1 MKRSFKPGI
10 VISLIVMIFAVFFA
24 ASCSDGGNNGGGNQ
38 SGGKSVPL
46 TADMISLN
54 YNPDFTVYTGIPIV
68 FDEYMYSISVNG
80 TAANIRDFSF
90 VYRDNVNAGTATV
103 TVTSIS
109 SNIVHGSA
117 DIHFTILPG
126 AKEVYSAEDAV
137 KTLSDPNYDS
147 VTLFS
152 ELKVGAGETFSVPE
166 NKTLTVNLNIENY
179 GVIDVQGD
187 LNVYRNVKMYNY
199 GTVNVKGGSLAL
211 GSNAEL
217 YNASDSAFNGKIVNN
232 GTVYCNGEAFQG
244 IEGNGSVVV
253 RKPLAEAP
261 ITIENAKVRYIK
273 GGTDFLPGKINVTRK
288 NGIVASASAFSPKY
302 YDNDYIGIAAVE
314 LTAPIDDADYF
325 GEATVNYEIIP
336 AAVTVDSETELY
348 AAFSDPEIDYV
359 VFNNSLGRIDTPFTV
374 PEGYTLDMGSA
385 AWVTLWADTL
395 TVKGTLLA
403 ANVNV
408 GSFGVT
414 SSGSVEIAHDLDI
427 SGELSLD
434 GDLLYNGTDSDYAVL
449 NSAPAGNGVFVNKGI
464 LYYQSESVFD
474 TSLIDNSLGKIYSY
488 RALDGLSNVVV
499 KYEISD
505 PEIMWSSFQTTQYNA
520 SEQYPALRYR
530 EDLGRLYSSQYR
542 VSYYREGVK
551 TEDLI
556 SAGKIT
562 MRIEIKLQT
571 ENAFRGSADF
581 EYEILRSEK
590 GVSDASTLESAAKD
604 SNYFRVYLTK
614 NIDSLYSL
622 EIAEGVEFDL
632 NGYNLSVTKLI
643 NRGTTVIPFAETAEG
658 YEPLNSDCAL
668 RFDIIENY
676 GEIVNGSFMAM
687 MPYRSDR
694 GYVAADSAIFT
705 NNGVLAVDFAI
716 LNEFAAVS
724 GTGEII
730 ARKYAS
736 DLSFELNETV
746 FVYNTAPHTPGY
758 TVTYIS
764 SGDPVSDIV
773 LTEKYSGN
781 VAAGQA
787 KLELYTENQ
796 TYFSAYYIPYSGR
809 ISLPFTVLRGE
820 TVAGDAD
827 SLIAAA
833 NDPSWEKI
841 TLTDD
846 ILIGSTTFA
855 LQENVVLDCGAH
867 LLSVDNTVSI
877 SVPGTSAILSEVDS
891 LSDFETMK
899 YVATD
904 IKLLCDIGDNTLN
917 VNIDA
922 AFGYSVE
929 LNVDLNGY
937 ALNAA
942 LIIGANSVVNGNGVK
957 LRFFDSSAG
966 KTGSITGINGSTEA
980 SYAVTTN
987 NGKNNTYVDL
997 ELENITVYGLNLK
1010 SGDSSYKTVSVVA
1023 TDCEI
1028 IGKNDASFAV
1038 STASSNCFGLSA
1050 AFYSCDITGSS
1061 AVRLFFKEKSIYFA
1075 DCTVNAYGTYTK
1087 PYTSNSGKGYALA
1100 LNYRDGYTDH
1110 VFERTAFTSLN
1121 GYAVVQINDGFDAD
1135 SCKAY
1140 FNGCTLI
1147 GAAGVGNY
1155 YAADDG
1161 TLIFNP

>member
-1 MKRSFKPGI
+1 MKKSFKI
-10 VISLIVMIFAVFFA
+10 VILLSILMIVAFFV
-24 ASCSDGGNNGGGNQ
+24 ASCSSVDDKGGTL

-68 FDEYMYSISVNG
+68 FDEYMFTVNVNG
-80 TAANIRDFSF
+80 AAANIKDFSF
-90 VYRDNVNAGTATV
+90 SYRDNVNAGTATV

-109 SNIVHGSA
+109 SNMVHGSA

-126 AKEVYSAEDAV
+126 KKDVYSSADAV
-137 KTLSDPNYDS
+137 KTLADPNYDS

-152 ELKVGAGETFSVPE
+152 ELKVGAGETFSVPS
-166 NKTLTVNLNIENY
+166 NKTLSAFQTVENY
-179 GVIDVQGD
+179 GTIDIKGGFN
-187 LNVYRNVKMYNY
+187 LYRNVKMYNY
-199 GTVNVKGGSLAL
+199 GTVSVTGGSLAL
-211 GSNAEL
+211 DSNAGL
-217 YNASDSAFNGKIVNN
+217 FNASDSVFNGRIVNN
-232 GTVYCNGEAFQG
+232 GTVYCNGEAIQG
-244 IEGNGSVVV
+244 IEGGGLVVV
-253 RKPLAEAP
+253 RKPLDEAP
-261 ITIENAKVRYIK
+261 IMLENDKVRYIK
-273 GGTDFLPGKINVTRK
+273 GETNFLPGNINVTRK
-288 NGIVASASAFSPKY
+288 NGLVVSASAFSPKY
-302 YDNDYIGIAAVE
+302 YDNDYIGIASVE
-314 LTAPIDDADYF
+314 LTAPIDDADYY
-325 GEATVNYEIIP
+325 GIATVTYEIIP
-336 AAVTVDSETELY
+336 AAVTVGNETELK
-348 AAFSDPEIDYV
+348 AAFSDPEINYV
-359 VFNNSLGRIDTPFTV
+359 VFQNSLGKIDSTFTV

-385 AWVTLWADTL
+385 AWVTLRADTL
-395 TVKGTLLA
+395 TVEGTLIA

-408 GSFGVT
+408 RSLSVV

-434 GDLLYNGTDSDYAVL
+434 GDLTYNGTDSDYAVL

-464 LYYQSESVFD
+464 LYYQSESDFD
-474 TSLIDNSLGKIYSY
+474 SSLIDNSLGKVYSY
-488 RALDGLSNVVV
+488 RALDGINNVIV

-520 SEQYPALRYR
+520 SEQYPTLRYR
-530 EDLGRLYSSQYR
+530 EDLGSLYSSQYR
-542 VSYYREGVK
+542 VSYYRDGVK

-571 ENAFRGSADF
+571 ENAFRGSAEF

-622 EIAEGVEFDL
+622 EITEGVEFDL
-632 NGYNLSVTKLI
+632 NGYKLNVTKLI
-643 NRGTTVIPFAETAEG
+643 NRGTTVIPFAETADG
-658 YEPLNSDCAL
+658 HEPLNSDCAL

-687 MPYRSDR
+687 MPFGSDR
-694 GYVAADSAIFT
+694 GYVATESAIFT

-716 LNEFAAVS
+716 LDEFAAVS
-724 GTGEII
+724 GPGEII

-758 TVTYIS
+758 TVTDVS

-773 LTEKYSGN
+773 LTEKYSKN

-796 TYFSAYYIPYSGR
+796 TYFSAYYIPYSYR
-809 ISLPFTVLRGE
+809 ISLPFTVIRGE
-820 TVAGDAD
+820 TLAGDAD
-827 SLIAAA
+827 SLVSAAGDA
-833 NDPSWEKI
+833 NWERI
-841 TLTDD
+841 TLIGD
-846 ILIGSTTFA
+846 ISLGYTSVA
-855 LQENVVLDCGAH
+855 LQEKVVMDCGEY
-867 LLSVDNTVSI
+867 LLGVDNSVSI
-877 SVPGTSAILSEVDS
+877 SVPDTSAILSEVDS

-904 IKLLCDIGDNTLN
+904 IKLLCDIGDNTTN

-922 AFGYSVE
+922 AFGYSVD
-929 LNVDLNGY
+929 LKVDLNGY

-942 LIIGANSVVNGNGVK
+942 LIIGANSAVNGNGVK
-957 LRFFDSSAG
+957 LGFFDSSAG
-966 KTGSITGINGSTEA
+966 KTGSITGMDGSTDA
-980 SYAVTTN
+980 SYAVSTD
-987 NGKNNTYVDL
+987 NGKNNTYVEL

-1010 SGDSSYKTVSVVA
+1010 SGNSSYKTVSVVA

-1038 STASSNCFGLSA
+1038 STDSSNCFGLSA

-1061 AVRLFFKEKSIYFA
+1061 AVRLFSKEKSIYFA

-1121 GYAVVQINDGFDAD
+1121 GYAVVQTNDGFDAD

-1140 FNGCTLI
+1140 FYGCTLS
-1147 GAAGVGNY
+1147 GAAGVGGY

-1161 TLIFNP
+1161 TLIFEQ

>member
-1 MKRSFKPGI
+1 MKKSFKI
-10 VISLIVMIFAVFFA
+10 VILLSILMIVAFFV
-24 ASCSDGGNNGGGNQ
+24 ASCSSVDDKGGTL

-103 TVTSIS
+103 TVTAIS
-109 SNIVHGSA
+109 SDLVHGSA

-126 AKEVYSAEDAV
+126 KKDVYSSADAV
-137 KTLSDPNYDS
+137 KTLADPNYDS
-147 VTLFS
+147 VTLYS
-152 ELKVGAGETFSVPE
+152 ELRVEGGESFSVPE

-232 GTVYCNGEAFQG
+232 GTVYCNGEAFRG

-348 AAFSDPEIDYV
+348 AAFSDPDPEIDYV

-408 GSFGVT
+408 RSLSVV

-434 GDLLYNGTDSDYAVL
+434 GDLTYNGTDSDYAVL

-464 LYYQSESVFD
+464 LYYQSESYFD

-488 RALDGLSNVVV
+488 RALDGLSNVIV

-530 EDLGRLYSSQYR
+530 EDLGSLYSSQYR

-571 ENAFRGSADF
+571 ENAFRGSAEF

-622 EIAEGVEFDL
+622 EIVEGVEFDL

-694 GYVAADSAIFT
+694 GYVATESAIFT

-716 LNEFAAVS
+716 LDEFAAVS
-724 GTGEII
+724 GSGEII

-758 TVTYIS
+758 TVTDVS

-773 LTEKYSGN
+773 LTEKYSKN

-796 TYFSAYYIPYSGR
+796 TYFSAYYIPYSDR

-827 SLIAAA
+827 SLVSAAGDA
-833 NDPSWEKI
+833 NWERI
-841 TLTDD
+841 TLIGD
-846 ILIGSTTFA
+846 ISLGYTSVA
-855 LQENVVLDCGAH
+855 LQENVVLDCGEY
-867 LLSVDNTVSI
+867 LLGVDNSVSI
-877 SVPGTSAILSEVDS
+877 SVPDTSAILSEVDS

-904 IKLLCDIGDNTLN
+904 IKLLCDIGDNTTN

-922 AFGYSVE
+922 AFGYSVD
-929 LNVDLNGY
+929 LKVDLNGY

-942 LIIGANSVVNGNGVK
+942 LIIGANSAVNGNGVK

-966 KTGSITGINGSTEA
+966 KTGSITGMDGSTEA

-987 NGKNNTYVDL
+987 NGKNNTYVEL

-1010 SGDSSYKTVSVVA
+1010 SGNSSYKTVSVVA

-1061 AVRLFFKEKSIYFA
+1061 AVRLFSKEKSIYFA

-1121 GYAVVQINDGFDAD
+1121 GYAVVQTNDGFDAD

-1140 FNGCTLI
+1140 FYGCTLS
-1147 GAAGVGNY
+1147 GAAGAGNY
-1155 YAADDG
+1155 YAADEG
-1161 TLIFNP
+1161 TLIFEQ

>member
-1 MKRSFKPGI
+1 MKKSFKI
-10 VISLIVMIFAVFFA
+10 VILLSILMIVAFFV
-24 ASCSDGGNNGGGNQ
+24 ASCSSVDDKGGTL

-68 FDEYMYSISVNG
+68 FDEYMFTVNVNG
-80 TAANIRDFSF
+80 TAANIKDFSF
-90 VYRDNVNAGTATV
+90 SYRDNVNAGTATV
-103 TVTSIS
+103 TVTAIS
-109 SNIVHGSA
+109 SDLVHGSA
-117 DIHFTILPG
+117 EIHFTILPG
-126 AKEVYSAEDAV
+126 AKEVYSAKDAV

-152 ELKVGAGETFSVPE
+152 ELKVGAGETFSVPS
-166 NKTLTVNLNIENY
+166 NKTLSAFQTVENY
-179 GVIDVQGD
+179 GTIDIKGGFN
-187 LNVYRNVKMYNY
+187 LYRNVKMYNY
-199 GTVNVKGGSLAL
+199 GTVNVNGGSLAL

-232 GTVYCNGEAFQG
+232 GTVYCNGEAFRG

-434 GDLLYNGTDSDYAVL
+434 GDLTYNGTDSDYAVL

-464 LYYQSESVFD
+464 LYYQSESYFD

-530 EDLGRLYSSQYR
+530 EDLGSLYSSQYR
-542 VSYYREGVK
+542 VSYYRDGVK

-571 ENAFRGSADF
+571 ENAFRGSAEF

-694 GYVAADSAIFT
+694 GYVATESAIFT

-716 LNEFAAVS
+716 LDEFAAVS
-724 GTGEII
+724 GPGEII

-758 TVTYIS
+758 TVTDVS

-773 LTEKYSGN
+773 LTEKYSQN

-796 TYFSAYYIPYSGR
+796 TYFSAYYIPYSYR
-809 ISLPFTVLRGE
+809 ISLPFTVIRGE
-820 TVAGDAD
+820 TVAGDAE
-827 SLIAAA
+827 SLVSAAGDA
-833 NDPSWEKI
+833 NWERI
-841 TLTDD
+841 TLIGD
-846 ILIGSTTFA
+846 ISLGCTSVA
-855 LQENVVLDCGAH
+855 LQENVVLDCGEY
-867 LLSVDNTVSI
+867 LLGVDNSVSI
-877 SVPGTSAILSEVDS
+877 SVPDTSAILSEVDS

-904 IKLLCDIGDNTLN
+904 IKLLCDIGDNTT

-922 AFGYSVE
+922 AFGYSVD
-929 LNVDLNGY
+929 LKVDLNGC
-937 ALNAA
+937 AFNAA
-942 LIIGANSVVNGNGVK
+942 LIIGAKSAVNGNGVK

-966 KTGSITGINGSTEA
+966 KTGSITGINGSNEA

-987 NGKNNTYVDL
+987 NGKNNTYVEL

-1010 SGDSSYKTVSVVA
+1010 SGNSSYKTVSVVA

-1061 AVRLFFKEKSIYFA
+1061 AVRLFSKEKSIYFA

-1147 GAAGVGNY
+1147 GAAGAGNY
-1155 YAADDG
+1155 YAADEG

>member
-1 MKRSFKPGI
+1 MKKSFKI
-10 VISLIVMIFAVFFA
+10 VILLSILMIVAFFV
-24 ASCSDGGNNGGGNQ
+24 ASCSSVDDKGGTL

-103 TVTSIS
+103 TVTAIS
-109 SNIVHGSA
+109 SDLVHGSA
-117 DIHFTILPG
+117 EIHFTILPG

-137 KTLSDPNYDS
+137 KTLADPNYDS

-152 ELKVGAGETFSVPE
+152 ELKIGAGETFSVPS
-166 NKTLTVNLNIENY
+166 NKTLSAFQTVENY
-179 GVIDVQGD
+179 GTIDIKGGFN
-187 LNVYRNVKMYNY
+187 LYRNVKMYNY

-232 GTVYCNGEAFQG
+232 GTVYCNGEAFRG

-336 AAVTVDSETELY
+336 AAVTVDSETELC

-434 GDLLYNGTDSDYAVL
+434 GDLTYNGTDSDYAVL
-449 NSAPAGNGVFVNKGI
+449 NSAPSGNGVFVNKGI

-530 EDLGRLYSSQYR
+530 EDLGSLYSSQYR
-542 VSYYREGVK
+542 VSYYRDGVK

-571 ENAFRGSADF
+571 ENAFRGSAEF

-643 NRGTTVIPFAETAEG
+643 NRGTTVIPFSETAEG

-694 GYVAADSAIFT
+694 GYVATESAIFI

-716 LNEFAAVS
+716 LDEFAAVS
-724 GTGEII
+724 GPGEII

-758 TVTYIS
+758 TVTDVS
-764 SGDPVSDIV
+764 SGDPVYDIA
-773 LTEKYSGN
+773 LTEKYSKN

-796 TYFSAYYIPYSGR
+796 TYFSAYYIPYSYR

-827 SLIAAA
+827 SLVSAAGDA
-833 NDPSWEKI
+833 NWERI
-841 TLTDD
+841 TLIGD
-846 ILIGSTTFA
+846 ISLGYTSVA
-855 LQENVVLDCGAH
+855 LQENVVLDCGEY
-867 LLSVDNTVSI
+867 LLGVDNSVSI
-877 SVPGTSAILSEVDS
+877 SVPDTSAILSEVDS

-904 IKLLCDIGDNTLN
+904 IKLLCDIGDNTT

-922 AFGYSVE
+922 AFGYSVD
-929 LNVDLNGY
+929 LKVDLNGC
-937 ALNAA
+937 AFNAA
-942 LIIGANSVVNGNGVK
+942 LIIGAKSAVNGNGVK

-966 KTGSITGINGSTEA
+966 KTGSITGINGSNEA

-987 NGKNNTYVDL
+987 NGKNNTYVEL

-1010 SGDSSYKTVSVVA
+1010 SGNSSYKTVSVVA

-1061 AVRLFFKEKSIYFA
+1061 AVRLFSKEKSIYFA

-1121 GYAVVQINDGFDAD
+1121 GYAVVQTNDGFDAD

-1140 FNGCTLI
+1140 FNGCTLR
-1147 GAAGVGNY
+1147 GAAGAGNY

-1161 TLIFNP
+1161 TLIFKQ

>member
-1 MKRSFKPGI
+1 MKKSFKI
-10 VISLIVMIFAVFFA
+10 VILLSILMIVAFFV
-24 ASCSDGGNNGGGNQ
+24 ASCSSVDDKGGTL

-103 TVTSIS
+103 TVTAIS
-109 SNIVHGSA
+109 SDLVHGSA
-117 DIHFTILPG
+117 EIHFTILPG

-137 KTLSDPNYDS
+137 KTLSDPNYDT
-147 VTLFS
+147 VTLYS
-152 ELKVGAGETFSVPE
+152 ELRVGGGESFSVPE

-232 GTVYCNGEAFQG
+232 GTVYCNGEAIQG
-244 IEGNGSVVV
+244 IEGGGLVVV
-253 RKPLAEAP
+253 RKPLDEAP
-261 ITIENAKVRYIK
+261 IMLENDKVRYIK
-273 GGTDFLPGKINVTRK
+273 GETNFLPGNINVTRK
-288 NGIVASASAFSPKY
+288 NGLVVSASAFSPRY
-302 YDNDYIGIAAVE
+302 CDNDYIGIASVE
-314 LTAPIDDADYF
+314 LTAPINDADYY
-325 GEATVNYEIIP
+325 GIATVTYEIIP
-336 AAVTVDSETELY
+336 AAVTVGNETELN
-348 AAFSDPEIDYV
+348 AAFSDPEINYV
-359 VFNNSLGRIDTPFTV
+359 VFQNSLGKIDSPFTV

-385 AWVTLWADTL
+385 AWVTLRADTL

-505 PEIMWSSFQTTQYNA
+505 PEIMWSSFQITQYNA
-520 SEQYPALRYR
+520 SEQYPTLRYR
-530 EDLGRLYSSQYR
+530 EDLGSLYSSQYR

-562 MRIEIKLQT
+562 MRMEIKPYT

-590 GVSDASTLESAAKD
+590 GVSDASSLKNAAKD

-622 EIAEGVEFDL
+622 EVVEGVEFDL
-632 NGYNLSVTKLI
+632 NGYKLNVTKLI
-643 NRGTTVIPFAETAEG
+643 NRGTTVIPFSETADGHEL
-658 YEPLNSDCAL
+658 LNSDCAL

-694 GYVAADSAIFT
+694 GYVATESAIFT

-716 LNEFAAVS
+716 LDEFAAVS
-724 GTGEII
+724 GSGEII

-758 TVTYIS
+758 TVTDVS
-764 SGDPVSDIV
+764 SGDPVYDIV
-773 LTEKYSGN
+773 LTEKYSKN

-796 TYFSAYYIPYSGR
+796 TYFSAYYIPYSYR
-809 ISLPFTVLRGE
+809 ISLPFTVIRGE
-820 TVAGDAD
+820 TVAGDAE
-827 SLIAAA
+827 SLVSAAGDA
-833 NDPSWEKI
+833 NWERI
-841 TLTDD
+841 TLIGD
-846 ILIGSTTFA
+846 ISLGYTSVA
-855 LQENVVLDCGAH
+855 LQENVVLDCGEY
-867 LLSVDNTVSI
+867 LLGVDNSVSI
-877 SVPGTSAILSEVDS
+877 SVPDTSAILSEVDS

-904 IKLLCDIGDNTLN
+904 IKLLCDIGDNTTN

-922 AFGYSVE
+922 AFGYSVD
-929 LNVDLNGY
+929 LKVDLNGC
-937 ALNAA
+937 AFNAA
-942 LIIGANSVVNGNGVK
+942 LIIGANSAANGNGVK

-966 KTGSITGINGSTEA
+966 KTGSITGMDGSTGA
-980 SYAVTTN
+980 SYAVSTD
-987 NGKNNTYVDL
+987 NGKNNTYVEL

-1010 SGDSSYKTVSVVA
+1010 SGNSSYKTVSVVA

-1038 STASSNCFGLSA
+1038 STANSNCFGLSA

-1061 AVRLFFKEKSIYFA
+1061 AVRLFSKEKSIYFA
-1075 DCTVNAYGTYTK
+1075 DCTVNAYGTYIK
-1087 PYTSNSGKGYALA
+1087 PYTSNSGKGYALS
-1100 LNYRDGYTDH
+1100 LNYREGYTDH
-1110 VFERTAFTSLN
+1110 VFERTAFTSLY
-1121 GYAVVQINDGFDAD
+1121 GYAVVQTNDGFDAD

-1140 FNGCTLI
+1140 FNGCTLR

-1155 YAADDG
+1155 YAADEG
-1161 TLIFNP
+1161 TMIFNP

>member
-10 VISLIVMIFAVFFA
+10 VIFLIVMIFAVFFA

-38 SGGKSVPL
+38 SGGKSVAL
-46 TADMISLN
+46 TSDMISLN

-103 TVTSIS
+103 TVTAIS
-109 SNIVHGSA
+109 SDLVHGSA
-117 DIHFTILPG
+117 EIHFTILPG

-147 VTLFS
+147 VTLYS
-152 ELKVGAGETFSVPE
+152 ELRVGGGESFSVPE

-211 GSNAEL
+211 DSNAGL
-217 YNASDSAFNGKIVNN
+217 FNASDSVFNGRIVNN

-336 AAVTVDSETELY
+336 AAVTVDSETEVY

-385 AWVTLWADTL
+385 TWVTLWADAL
-395 TVKGTLLA
+395 TVEGTLLA

-408 GSFGVT
+408 RSLSVV

-434 GDLLYNGTDSDYAVL
+434 GDLTYNGTDSDYAVL
-449 NSAPAGNGVFVNKGI
+449 NSAPSGNGVFVNKGI

-520 SEQYPALRYR
+520 SEQYPMLRYR

-542 VSYYREGVK
+542 VSYYRDGVK

-562 MRIEIKLQT
+562 MRMEIKPYT
-571 ENAFRGSADF
+571 ENAFRGSAEF

-622 EIAEGVEFDL
+622 EVVEGVEFDL
-632 NGYNLSVTKLI
+632 NGYKLNVTKLI
-643 NRGTTVIPFAETAEG
+643 NRGTTIIPFSETADGHEL
-658 YEPLNSDCAL
+658 LNSDCAL
-668 RFDIIENY
+668 RFDKIENY

-687 MPYRSDR
+687 TPYRSDR
-694 GYVAADSAIFT
+694 GYVATESAIFT

-716 LNEFAAVS
+716 LDEFAAVS
-724 GTGEII
+724 GPGEII

-746 FVYNTAPHTPGY
+746 FVYDTAPHTPGY
-758 TVTYIS
+758 TVTDVS

-796 TYFSAYYIPYSGR
+796 TYFSAYYIPYSDR

-833 NDPSWEKI
+833 NDPNWEKI
-841 TLTDD
+841 ILNGD
-846 ILIGSTTFA
+846 ISLGATTFA
-855 LQENVVLDCGAH
+855 LQENVVLDCGTH
-867 LLSVDNTVSI
+867 LLGVDNSVSI
-877 SVPGTSAILSEVDS
+877 SVPDTSAILSEVDS

-904 IKLLCDIGDNTLN
+904 IKLLCDIGDNTTN

-922 AFGYSVE
+922 AFGYSVD
-929 LNVDLNGY
+929 LKVDLNGC

-966 KTGSITGINGSTEA
+966 KTGSITGIDGATEA
-980 SYAVTTN
+980 SYAVSTD

-997 ELENITVYGLNLK
+997 EFENITVYGLNLK

-1023 TDCEI
+1023 TDCDI
-1028 IGKNDASFAV
+1028 IGKNDASYAIN
-1038 STASSNCFGLSA
+1038 TASSDCFGLSA
-1050 AFYSCDITGSS
+1050 AFYSCEITGSS
-1061 AVRLFFKEKSIYFA
+1061 AVRLYSKEKKIYFA
-1075 DCTVNAYGTYTK
+1075 DCTVNAYGTYIK
-1087 PYTSNSGKGYALA
+1087 PYTSNSGKGYALS
-1100 LNYRDGYTDH
+1100 LNYGEGYTDH
-1110 VFERTAFTSLN
+1110 VFERTAFTSLY
-1121 GYAVVQINDGFDAD
+1121 GYAVVQTNDGSDAN

-1140 FNGCTLI
+1140 FNGCTLN
-1147 GAAGVGNY
+1147 GAAGAGNY

>member
-1 MKRSFKPGI
+1 MKKSFKI
-10 VISLIVMIFAVFFA
+10 VILLSILMIVAFFV
-24 ASCSDGGNNGGGNQ
+24 ASCSSVDDKGGTL

-103 TVTSIS
+103 TVTAIS
-109 SNIVHGSA
+109 SDLVHGSA
-117 DIHFTILPG
+117 EIHFTILPG

-147 VTLFS
+147 VTLYS
-152 ELKVGAGETFSVPE
+152 ELRVEGGESFSVPE

-232 GTVYCNGEAFQG
+232 GTVYCNGEAIQG
-244 IEGNGSVVV
+244 IEGGGLVVV
-253 RKPLAEAP
+253 RKPLDEAP
-261 ITIENAKVRYIK
+261 IMLENDKVRYIK
-273 GGTDFLPGKINVTRK
+273 GETNFLPGNINVTRK
-288 NGIVASASAFSPKY
+288 NGLVVSASAFSPRY
-302 YDNDYIGIAAVE
+302 CDNDYIGIASVE

-348 AAFSDPEIDYV
+348 AAFSDPEINYV
-359 VFNNSLGRIDTPFTV
+359 VFQNSLGKIDSPFTV

-385 AWVTLWADTL
+385 AWVTLRADTL
-395 TVKGTLLA
+395 TVEGTLIA

-408 GSFGVT
+408 RSLSVV

-434 GDLLYNGTDSDYAVL
+434 GDLTYNGTDSDYAVL
-449 NSAPAGNGVFVNKGI
+449 NSAPSGNGVFVNKGI
-464 LYYQSESVFD
+464 LYYQSESDFD
-474 TSLIDNSLGKIYSY
+474 SSLIDNSLGKIYSY

-520 SEQYPALRYR
+520 SEQYPTLRYR
-530 EDLGRLYSSQYR
+530 EDLCSLYSSQYR
-542 VSYYREGVK
+542 VSYYRDGVK

-562 MRIEIKLQT
+562 VRIEIKPYT

-590 GVSDASTLESAAKD
+590 GVSDASSLESAAKD

-622 EIAEGVEFDL
+622 EVVEGVEFDL
-632 NGYNLSVTKLI
+632 NGYKLNVTKLI
-643 NRGTTVIPFAETAEG
+643 NRGTTIIPFSETADGHEL
-658 YEPLNSDCAL
+658 LNSDCAL
-668 RFDIIENY
+668 RFDKIENY

-694 GYVAADSAIFT
+694 GYVATESAIFT

-724 GTGEII
+724 GPGEII

-758 TVTYIS
+758 TVTDVS

-773 LTEKYSGN
+773 LTEKYSKN

-796 TYFSAYYIPYSGR
+796 TYFSAYYIPYSDR

-827 SLIAAA
+827 SLISAAGDA
-833 NDPSWEKI
+833 NWERI
-841 TLTDD
+841 TLIGD
-846 ILIGSTTFA
+846 ISLGYTSVA
-855 LQENVVLDCGAH
+855 LQENVVLDCGAY
-867 LLSVDNTVSI
+867 LLSVDDSVSI
-877 SVPGTSAILSEVDS
+877 AVPDTSAILSEIDA

-904 IKLLCDIGDNTLN
+904 IKLLCDIGNNTLN

-922 AFGYSVE
+922 AFGYSVD
-929 LNVDLNGY
+929 LKVDLNGY
-937 ALNAA
+937 AFNAA
-942 LIIGANSVVNGNGVK
+942 LIIGSNSVVNGNGVK
-957 LRFFDSSAG
+957 LRFFDSSIG

-980 SYAVTTN
+980 SYAVSTD
-987 NGKNNTYVDL
+987 NGKNNTYVEL

-1010 SGDSSYKTVSVVA
+1010 SGNSSYKTVSVVA

-1061 AVRLFFKEKSIYFA
+1061 AVRLFSKEKSIYFA
-1075 DCTVNAYGTYTK
+1075 DCTVNAYGTYIK
-1087 PYTSNSGKGYALA
+1087 PYTSNSGKGYALS

-1140 FNGCTLI
+1140 FNGCTLS

>member
-1 MKRSFKPGI
+1 MKKSFKI
-10 VISLIVMIFAVFFA
+10 VILLSILMIVAFFV
-24 ASCSDGGNNGGGNQ
+24 ASCSSVDDKGGTL

-103 TVTSIS
+103 TVTAIS
-109 SNIVHGSA
+109 SDLVHGSA
-117 DIHFTILPG
+117 EIHFTILPG

-147 VTLFS
+147 VTLYS
-152 ELKVGAGETFSVPE
+152 ELRVGGGESFSVPE

-232 GTVYCNGEAFQG
+232 GTVYCNGEAIQG
-244 IEGNGSVVV
+244 IEGGGLVVV
-253 RKPLAEAP
+253 RKPLDEAP
-261 ITIENAKVRYIK
+261 VMLENDKVRYIK
-273 GGTDFLPGKINVTRK
+273 GETNFLPGNINVTRK
-288 NGIVASASAFSPKY
+288 NGLVVSASAFSPRY
-302 YDNDYIGIAAVE
+302 CDNDYIGIASVE
-314 LTAPIDDADYF
+314 LTAPINDADYY
-325 GEATVNYEIIP
+325 GIATVTYEIIP
-336 AAVTVDSETELY
+336 AAVTVGNETELK
-348 AAFSDPEIDYV
+348 AAFSDPEINYV
-359 VFNNSLGRIDTPFTV
+359 VFQNSLGKIDSTFTV

-385 AWVTLWADTL
+385 AWVTLRADTL
-395 TVKGTLLA
+395 TVEGTLIA

-408 GSFGVT
+408 RSLSVV

-449 NSAPAGNGVFVNKGI
+449 NSAPSGNGVFVNKGI
-464 LYYQSESVFD
+464 LYYQSESDFD
-474 TSLIDNSLGKIYSY
+474 SSLIDNSLGKIYSY

-505 PEIMWSSFQTTQYNA
+505 PEIMCSSFQTTQYNA
-520 SEQYPALRYR
+520 SEQYPTLRYR
-530 EDLGRLYSSQYR
+530 EDLGSLYSSQYR
-542 VSYYREGVK
+542 VSYYRDGVK

-562 MRIEIKLQT
+562 MRMEIKPYT
-571 ENAFRGSADF
+571 ENAFRGSAEF

-614 NIDSLYSL
+614 NIDSLYLL
-622 EIAEGVEFDL
+622 EVVEGVEFDL
-632 NGYNLSVTKLI
+632 NGYKLNVTKLI
-643 NRGTTVIPFAETAEG
+643 NRGTTIIPFSETADG
-658 YEPLNSDCAL
+658 HEPLNSDCAL
-668 RFDIIENY
+668 RFDKIENY

-694 GYVAADSAIFT
+694 GYVATESAIFT

-716 LNEFAAVS
+716 LNEFVAVS
-724 GTGEII
+724 GPGEII

-746 FVYNTAPHTPGY
+746 FVYDTAPHTPGY
-758 TVTYIS
+758 TVTDVS
-764 SGDPVSDIV
+764 SEDPVYDIV

-796 TYFSAYYIPYSGR
+796 TYFSAYYIPYSYR

-833 NDPSWEKI
+833 NDPNWEKI
-841 TLTDD
+841 ILNGD
-846 ILIGSTTFA
+846 ISLGATTFA
-855 LQENVVLDCGAH
+855 LQENVVLDCGTH
-867 LLSVDNTVSI
+867 LLSVDNSVSI
-877 SVPGTSAILSEVDS
+877 SVPDTSAILSEVDS

-904 IKLLCDIGDNTLN
+904 IKLLCDIGDNTTN

-922 AFGYSVE
+922 AFGYSVD
-929 LNVDLNGY
+929 LKVDLNGC

-942 LIIGANSVVNGNGVK
+942 LIIGSNSVVNGNGVK
-957 LRFFDSSAG
+957 LRFFDSSIG

-987 NGKNNTYVDL
+987 NGKNNTYVEL

-1023 TDCEI
+1023 ADCEI

-1061 AVRLFFKEKSIYFA
+1061 AVRLFSKEKSIYFA

-1087 PYTSNSGKGYALA
+1087 PYTSNSGKGYALS
-1100 LNYRDGYTDH
+1100 LNYREGYTDH

-1121 GYAVVQINDGFDAD
+1121 GYAVVQTNDGFDAD

-1140 FNGCTLI
+1140 FNGCTLN

-1155 YAADDG
+1155 YAADEG
-1161 TLIFNP
+1161 TMIFNP

>member
-1 MKRSFKPGI
+1 MKKSFKI
-10 VISLIVMIFAVFFA
+10 VILLSILMIVAFFV
-24 ASCSDGGNNGGGNQ
+24 ASCSSVDDKGGTL

-103 TVTSIS
+103 TVTAIS
-109 SNIVHGSA
+109 SDLVHGSA
-117 DIHFTILPG
+117 EIHFTILPG

-137 KTLSDPNYDS
+137 KTLSDPNYDT
-147 VTLFS
+147 VTLYS
-152 ELKVGAGETFSVPE
+152 ELRVGGGESFSVPE

-232 GTVYCNGEAFQG
+232 GTVYCNGEAIQG
-244 IEGNGSVVV
+244 IEGGGLVVV
-253 RKPLAEAP
+253 RKPLDEAP
-261 ITIENAKVRYIK
+261 IMLENDKVRYIK
-273 GGTDFLPGKINVTRK
+273 GETNFLPGNINVTRK
-288 NGIVASASAFSPKY
+288 NGLVVSASAFSPRY
-302 YDNDYIGIAAVE
+302 CDNDYIGIASVE
-314 LTAPIDDADYF
+314 LTAPINDADYY
-325 GEATVNYEIIP
+325 GIATVTYEIIP
-336 AAVTVDSETELY
+336 AAVTVGNETELN
-348 AAFSDPEIDYV
+348 AAFSDPEINYV
-359 VFNNSLGRIDTPFTV
+359 VFQNSLGKIDSPFTV

-385 AWVTLWADTL
+385 AWVTLRADTL
-395 TVKGTLLA
+395 TVEGTLIA

-408 GSFGVT
+408 RSLSVV

-434 GDLLYNGTDSDYAVL
+434 GDLTYNGTDSDYAVL
-449 NSAPAGNGVFVNKGI
+449 NSAPSGNGVFVNKGI
-464 LYYQSESVFD
+464 LYYQSESDFD
-474 TSLIDNSLGKIYSY
+474 SSLIDNSLGKIYSY

-520 SEQYPALRYR
+520 SEQYPTLRYR
-530 EDLGRLYSSQYR
+530 EDLGSLYSSQYR
-542 VSYYREGVK
+542 VSYYRDGVK

-562 MRIEIKLQT
+562 MRMEIKPYT
-571 ENAFRGSADF
+571 ENAFRGSAEF

-622 EIAEGVEFDL
+622 EVVEGVEFDL
-632 NGYNLSVTKLI
+632 NGYKLNVTKLI
-643 NRGTTVIPFAETAEG
+643 NRGTTIIPFSETADGHEL
-658 YEPLNSDCAL
+658 LNANCAL

-724 GTGEII
+724 GSGEII

-746 FVYNTAPHTPGY
+746 FVYDTAPHTPGY
-758 TVTYIS
+758 TVTDVS
-764 SGDPVSDIV
+764 SGDPVYDIV
-773 LTEKYSGN
+773 LTEKYSKN

-796 TYFSAYYIPYSGR
+796 TYFSAYYIPYSDR

-820 TVAGDAD
+820 TVAGDAE

-833 NDPSWEKI
+833 NDPNWEKI
-841 TLTDD
+841 ILNGD
-846 ILIGSTTFA
+846 ISLGATTFA
-855 LQENVVLDCGAH
+855 LQENVVLDCGEY
-867 LLSVDNTVSI
+867 LLGVDNSVSI
-877 SVPGTSAILSEVDS
+877 SVPDTSAILSEVDS

-904 IKLLCDIGDNTLN
+904 IKLVCDIGDNTLN

-922 AFGYSVE
+922 AFGYSVD
-929 LNVDLNGY
+929 LKVDLNGY
-937 ALNAA
+937 AFNAA
-942 LIIGANSVVNGNGVK
+942 LIIGANSAVNGNGVK
-957 LRFFDSSAG
+957 LRFFDSSIG
-966 KTGSITGINGSTEA
+966 KTGSITGIDGATEA

-987 NGKNNTYVDL
+987 NGKNNTYVEL

-1010 SGDSSYKTVSVVA
+1010 SGNSSYKTVSVVA
-1023 TDCEI
+1023 TDCDI

-1050 AFYSCDITGSS
+1050 AFYSCEITGSS
-1061 AVRLFFKEKSIYFA
+1061 AVRLFSKEKSIYFA
-1075 DCTVNAYGTYTK
+1075 YCTVNAYGTYIK
-1087 PYTSNSGKGYALA
+1087 PYTSNSGKGYALS
-1100 LNYRDGYTDH
+1100 LNYREGYTDH

-1121 GYAVVQINDGFDAD
+1121 GYAVVQTNDGFDAD

-1140 FNGCTLI
+1140 FNGCTLS

-1155 YAADDG
+1155 YAADEG

>member
-1 MKRSFKPGI
+1 MKKSFKI
-10 VISLIVMIFAVFFA
+10 VILLSILMIVAFFV
-24 ASCSDGGNNGGGNQ
+24 ASCSSVDDKGGTL

-103 TVTSIS
+103 TVSAIS
-109 SNIVHGSA
+109 SDLVHGSA
-117 DIHFTILPG
+117 EIHFTILPG

-147 VTLFS
+147 VTLYS
-152 ELKVGAGETFSVPE
+152 ELRVGCGESFSVPE

-232 GTVYCNGEAFQG
+232 GTVYCNGEAIQG
-244 IEGNGSVVV
+244 IEGGGLVVV
-253 RKPLAEAP
+253 RKPLDEAP
-261 ITIENAKVRYIK
+261 IMLENDKVRYIK
-273 GGTDFLPGKINVTRK
+273 GETNFLPGNINVTRK
-288 NGIVASASAFSPKY
+288 NGLVVSASAFSPKY

-385 AWVTLWADTL
+385 AWVTLRADTL
-395 TVKGTLLA
+395 TVEGALIA

-408 GSFGVT
+408 RSLSVV

-434 GDLLYNGTDSDYAVL
+434 GDLTYNGTDSDYAVL

-488 RALDGLSNVVV
+488 RALDGINNVIV
-499 KYEISD
+499 KYDISD
-505 PEIMWSSFQTTQYNA
+505 PKIMWSSFQITQYNA
-520 SEQYPALRYR
+520 SEQYPTLRYR
-530 EDLGRLYSSQYR
+530 EDLGRLYSNQYR
-542 VSYYREGVK
+542 LSYYRDGVK

-562 MRIEIKLQT
+562 VRIEIKLQT
-571 ENAFRGSADF
+571 ENAFRGSAEF

-590 GVSDASTLESAAKD
+590 GVSDASSLKNAAKD

-687 MPYRSDR
+687 TPFGSDR
-694 GYVAADSAIFT
+694 GYVATESAIFT

-716 LNEFAAVS
+716 LDEFAAVS
-724 GTGEII
+724 GPGEII

-758 TVTYIS
+758 TVTDVS
-764 SGDPVSDIV
+764 SGDPVYDIV
-773 LTEKYSGN
+773 LTEKYSKN

-796 TYFSAYYIPYSGR
+796 TYFSAYYIPYSYR
-809 ISLPFTVLRGE
+809 ISLPFTVIRGE
-820 TVAGDAD
+820 TVAGDAE
-827 SLIAAA
+827 SLVSAAGDA
-833 NDPSWEKI
+833 NWERI
-841 TLTDD
+841 TLIGD
-846 ILIGSTTFA
+846 ISLGYTSVA
-855 LQENVVLDCGAH
+855 LQENVVLDCGEY
-867 LLSVDNTVSI
+867 LLGVDNSVSI
-877 SVPGTSAILSEVDS
+877 SVPDTSAILSEVDS

-904 IKLLCDIGDNTLN
+904 IKLLCDIGDNTTN

-922 AFGYSVE
+922 AFGYSVDF
-929 LNVDLNGY
+929 NVDLNGY
-937 ALNAA
+937 AFNAA
-942 LIIGANSVVNGNGVK
+942 LIIGSNSVVNGNGVK
-957 LRFFDSSAG
+957 LRFFDSSIG
-966 KTGSITGINGSTEA
+966 KTGSITGIDGATEA
-980 SYAVTTN
+980 SYAVSTD
-987 NGKNNTYVDL
+987 NGKNNTYVEL

-1010 SGDSSYKTVSVVA
+1010 SGNSSYKIVSLVA

-1061 AVRLFFKEKSIYFA
+1061 AVRLFSKEKSIYFA

-1121 GYAVVQINDGFDAD
+1121 GYAVVQTNDGFDAD

-1140 FNGCTLI
+1140 FNGCTLR
-1147 GAAGVGNY
+1147 GAAGAGNY

>member
-1 MKRSFKPGI
+1 MKKSFKI
-10 VISLIVMIFAVFFA
+10 VILLSILMIVAFFV
-24 ASCSDGGNNGGGNQ
+24 ASCSSVDDKGGTL

-103 TVTSIS
+103 TVTAIS
-109 SNIVHGSA
+109 SDLVHGSA
-117 DIHFTILPG
+117 EIHFTILPG

-147 VTLFS
+147 VTLYS
-152 ELKVGAGETFSVPE
+152 ELRVGGGESFSVPE

-232 GTVYCNGEAFQG
+232 GTVYCNGEAIQG
-244 IEGNGSVVV
+244 IEGGGLVVV
-253 RKPLAEAP
+253 RKPLDEAP
-261 ITIENAKVRYIK
+261 IMLENDKVRYIK
-273 GGTDFLPGKINVTRK
+273 GETNFLPGNINVTRK
-288 NGIVASASAFSPKY
+288 NGLVVSASAFSPKY

-314 LTAPIDDADYF
+314 LTAPINDADYF

-336 AAVTVDSETELY
+336 AAVTVGNETELN

-385 AWVTLWADTL
+385 AWVTLRADTL
-395 TVKGTLLA
+395 TVEGTLIA

-408 GSFGVT
+408 RSLSVV

-434 GDLLYNGTDSDYAVL
+434 GDLTYNGTDSDYAVL

-464 LYYQSESVFD
+464 LYYQSESDFD
-474 TSLIDNSLGKIYSY
+474 SSLIDNSLGKIYSY
-488 RALDGLSNVVV
+488 RALDGINNVIV
-499 KYEISD
+499 KYDISD

-520 SEQYPALRYR
+520 SEQYPTLRYR
-530 EDLGRLYSSQYR
+530 EDLGSLYSSQYW
-542 VSYYREGVK
+542 VSYYRDGVK

-562 MRIEIKLQT
+562 MRMEIKPYT

-622 EIAEGVEFDL
+622 EVVEGVEFDL
-632 NGYNLSVTKLI
+632 NGYKLNVTKLI
-643 NRGTTVIPFAETAEG
+643 NRGTTIIPFSETADG
-658 YEPLNSDCAL
+658 HEPLNSDCAL
-668 RFDIIENY
+668 RFDKIENY

-694 GYVAADSAIFT
+694 GYVATESAIFT

-716 LNEFAAVS
+716 LDEFAAVS
-724 GTGEII
+724 GPGEII

-746 FVYNTAPHTPGY
+746 FVYDTAPHTPGY

-796 TYFSAYYIPYSGR
+796 TYFSAYYIPYSDR

-827 SLIAAA
+827 SLISAAGDA
-833 NDPSWEKI
+833 NWERI
-841 TLTDD
+841 TLIGD
-846 ILIGSTTFA
+846 ISLGYTSVA
-855 LQENVVLDCGAH
+855 LLENVVLDCGEY
-867 LLSVDNTVSI
+867 LLGVDNSVSI
-877 SVPGTSAILSEVDS
+877 SVPDTSAILSEVDS
-891 LSDFETMK
+891 LTDFETMK

-904 IKLLCDIGDNTLN
+904 IKLLCDIGNNTLN

-922 AFGYSVE
+922 AFGYSVD
-929 LNVDLNGY
+929 LKVDLNGC
-937 ALNAA
+937 AFNAA
-942 LIIGANSVVNGNGVK
+942 LIIGANSAVNGNGVK

-966 KTGSITGINGSTEA
+966 KTGSITGMDGSTDA
-980 SYAVTTN
+980 SYAVSTD
-987 NGKNNTYVDL
+987 NGKNNTYVEL

-1010 SGDSSYKTVSVVA
+1010 SGNSSYKTVSVVA
-1023 TDCEI
+1023 ADCEI

-1061 AVRLFFKEKSIYFA
+1061 AVRLYSKEKKIYFA
-1075 DCTVNAYGTYTK
+1075 DCTVNAYGTYIK

-1121 GYAVVQINDGFDAD
+1121 GYAVVQTNDGFDAD

-1140 FNGCTLI
+1140 FNGCTLS
-1147 GAAGVGNY
+1147 GAAGAGNY

>member
-1 MKRSFKPGI
+1 MKKSFKI
-10 VISLIVMIFAVFFA
+10 VILLSILMIVAFFV
-24 ASCSDGGNNGGGNQ
+24 ASCSSVDDKGGTL

-103 TVTSIS
+103 TVTAIS
-109 SNIVHGSA
+109 SDLVHGSA

-126 AKEVYSAEDAV
+126 KKDVYSSADAV
-137 KTLSDPNYDS
+137 KTLADPNYDS
-147 VTLFS
+147 VTLYS
-152 ELKVGAGETFSVPE
+152 ELRVEGGESFSVPE

-232 GTVYCNGEAFQG
+232 GTVYCNGEAFRG

-348 AAFSDPEIDYV
+348 AAFSDPDPEIDYV

-408 GSFGVT
+408 RSLSVV

-434 GDLLYNGTDSDYAVL
+434 GDLTYNGTDSDYAVL

-464 LYYQSESVFD
+464 LYYQSESYFD

-488 RALDGLSNVVV
+488 RALDGLSNVIV

-530 EDLGRLYSSQYR
+530 EDLGSLYSSQYR

-571 ENAFRGSADF
+571 ENAFRGSAEF

-622 EIAEGVEFDL
+622 EIVEGVEFDL

-694 GYVAADSAIFT
+694 GYVATESAIFT

-716 LNEFAAVS
+716 LDEFAAVS
-724 GTGEII
+724 GPGEII

-758 TVTYIS
+758 TVTDVS

-773 LTEKYSGN
+773 LTEKYSKN

-796 TYFSAYYIPYSGR
+796 TYFSAYYIPYSDR

-827 SLIAAA
+827 SLVSAAGDA
-833 NDPSWEKI
+833 NWERI
-841 TLTDD
+841 TLIGD
-846 ILIGSTTFA
+846 ISLGYTSVA
-855 LQENVVLDCGAH
+855 LQENVVLDCGEY
-867 LLSVDNTVSI
+867 LLGVDNSVSI
-877 SVPGTSAILSEVDS
+877 SVPDTSAILSEVDS

-904 IKLLCDIGDNTLN
+904 IKLLCDIGDNTTN

-922 AFGYSVE
+922 AFGYSVD
-929 LNVDLNGY
+929 LKVDLNGY

-942 LIIGANSVVNGNGVK
+942 LIIGANSAVNGNGVK

-966 KTGSITGINGSTEA
+966 KTGSITGMDGSTEA

-987 NGKNNTYVDL
+987 NGKNNTYVEL

-1010 SGDSSYKTVSVVA
+1010 SGNSSYKTVSVVA

-1061 AVRLFFKEKSIYFA
+1061 AVRLFSKEKSIYFA

-1121 GYAVVQINDGFDAD
+1121 GYAVVQTNDGFDAD

-1140 FNGCTLI
+1140 FYGCTLS
-1147 GAAGVGNY
+1147 GAAGAGNY
-1155 YAADDG
+1155 YAADEG
-1161 TLIFNP
+1161 TLIFEQ

>member
-1 MKRSFKPGI
+1 MKKSFKI
-10 VISLIVMIFAVFFA
+10 VILLSILMIVAFFV
-24 ASCSDGGNNGGGNQ
+24 ASCSSVDDKGGTL

-54 YNPDFTVYTGIPIV
+54 YYPDLTVYTGSSIV
-68 FDEYMYSISVNG
+68 FDEYMFTVNVNG
-80 TAANIRDFSF
+80 TAANIKDFSF
-90 VYRDNVNAGTATV
+90 SYRDNVNAGTATV
-103 TVTSIS
+103 TVTAIS
-109 SNIVHGSA
+109 SDLVHGSA
-117 DIHFTILPG
+117 NIHFTILPG
-126 AKEVYSAEDAV
+126 KKDVYSSADAV
-137 KTLSDPNYDS
+137 KTLADPNYDS

-152 ELKVGAGETFSVPE
+152 ELKVGAGETFSVPS
-166 NKTLTVNLNIENY
+166 NKTLSAFQTVENY
-179 GVIDVQGD
+179 GTIDIKGGFN
-187 LNVYRNVKMYNY
+187 LYSNVKMYNY

-211 GSNAEL
+211 GLNAEL

-385 AWVTLWADTL
+385 TWVTLWADAL

-408 GSFGVT
+408 RSLSVV

-434 GDLLYNGTDSDYAVL
+434 GDLTYNGTDSDYAVL
-449 NSAPAGNGVFVNKGI
+449 NSAPSGNGVFVNKGI

-520 SEQYPALRYR
+520 SEQYPTLRYR
-530 EDLGRLYSSQYR
+530 EDLGSLYSSQYR

-571 ENAFRGSADF
+571 ENAFRGSAEF

-622 EIAEGVEFDL
+622 EIVEGVEFDL

-694 GYVAADSAIFT
+694 GYVATESAIFT

-716 LNEFAAVS
+716 LDEFAAVS
-724 GTGEII
+724 GPGEII

-758 TVTYIS
+758 TVTDVS
-764 SGDPVSDIV
+764 SGDPVYDIV
-773 LTEKYSGN
+773 LTEKYSKN

-796 TYFSAYYIPYSGR
+796 TYFSAYYIPYSYR
-809 ISLPFTVLRGE
+809 ISLPFTVIRGE
-820 TVAGDAD
+820 TVAGDAE
-827 SLIAAA
+827 SLVSAAGDA
-833 NDPSWEKI
+833 NWERI
-841 TLTDD
+841 TLIGD
-846 ILIGSTTFA
+846 ISLGYTSVA
-855 LQENVVLDCGAH
+855 LQENVVLDCGEY
-867 LLSVDNTVSI
+867 LLGVDNSVSI
-877 SVPGTSAILSEVDS
+877 SVPDTSAILSEVDS
-891 LSDFETMK
+891 LSDFKTMK

-904 IKLLCDIGDNTLN
+904 IKLLCDIGDNTTN

-922 AFGYSVE
+922 AFGYSVD
-929 LNVDLNGY
+929 LKVDLNGC
-937 ALNAA
+937 AFNAA
-942 LIIGANSVVNGNGVK
+942 LIIGANSAVNGNGVK
-957 LRFFDSSAG
+957 LGFFDSSAG
-966 KTGSITGINGSTEA
+966 KTGSITGMDGSTDA
-980 SYAVTTN
+980 SYAVSTD
-987 NGKNNTYVDL
+987 NGKNNTYVEL

-1010 SGDSSYKTVSVVA
+1010 SGNSSYKTVSVVA

-1028 IGKNDASFAV
+1028 IGKNDTSFAV

-1061 AVRLFFKEKSIYFA
+1061 AVRLFSKEKSIYFA

-1140 FNGCTLI
+1140 FNGCTLR
-1147 GAAGVGNY
+1147 GAAGAGNY
-1155 YAADDG
+1155 YAADEG
-1161 TLIFNP
+1161 ALIFEQ

>member
-1 MKRSFKPGI
+1 MKKSFKI
-10 VISLIVMIFAVFFA
+10 VILLSILMIVAFFV
-24 ASCSDGGNNGGGNQ
+24 ASCSSVDDKGGTL

-54 YNPDFTVYTGIPIV
+54 YNPDFTVYTGSPIV

-103 TVTSIS
+103 TVTAIS
-109 SNIVHGSA
+109 SDLVHGSA
-117 DIHFTILPG
+117 EIHFTILPG

-147 VTLFS
+147 VTLYS
-152 ELKVGAGETFSVPE
+152 ELRVGGGESFSVPE

-253 RKPLAEAP
+253 RKPLDEAP
-261 ITIENAKVRYIK
+261 IMLEHDKVRYIK

-288 NGIVASASAFSPKY
+288 NGIVASASAFSPRY
-302 YDNDYIGIAAVE
+302 CDNDYIGIASVE
-314 LTAPIDDADYF
+314 LTAPINDADYY
-325 GEATVNYEIIP
+325 GIATVTYEIIP
-336 AAVTVDSETELY
+336 AAVTVGNETELN
-348 AAFSDPEIDYV
+348 AAFSDPEINYV
-359 VFNNSLGRIDTPFTV
+359 VFQNSLGKIDSPFMV

-385 AWVTLWADTL
+385 AWVTLRADTL
-395 TVKGTLLA
+395 TVEGTLIA

-408 GSFGVT
+408 RSLSVV

-434 GDLLYNGTDSDYAVL
+434 GDFTYNGTDSDYAVL
-449 NSAPAGNGVFVNKGI
+449 NSAPSGNGVFVNKGI
-464 LYYQSESVFD
+464 LYYQSESDFD
-474 TSLIDNSLGKIYSY
+474 SSLIDNSLGKIYSY
-488 RALDGLSNVVV
+488 RALDGINNVIV
-499 KYEISD
+499 KYDISD

-520 SEQYPALRYR
+520 SEQYPTLRYR
-530 EDLGRLYSSQYR
+530 EDLGSLYSSQYR
-542 VSYYREGVK
+542 VSYYRDGVK

-562 MRIEIKLQT
+562 MRMEIKPYT
-571 ENAFRGSADF
+571 ENAFRGSAEF

-622 EIAEGVEFDL
+622 EVVEGVEFDL
-632 NGYNLSVTKLI
+632 NGYKLNVTKLI
-643 NRGTTVIPFAETAEG
+643 NRGTTIIPFSETADG

-694 GYVAADSAIFT
+694 GYVATESAIFT

-724 GTGEII
+724 GPGEII

-746 FVYNTAPHTPGY
+746 FVYDTAPHTPGY
-758 TVTYIS
+758 TVTDVS

-796 TYFSAYYIPYSGR
+796 TYFSAYYIPYSDR

-833 NDPSWEKI
+833 NDPNWEKI
-841 TLTDD
+841 ILNGD
-846 ILIGSTTFA
+846 ISLGATTFA
-855 LQENVVLDCGAH
+855 LQENVVLDCGTH
-867 LLSVDNTVSI
+867 LLSVDNSVSI
-877 SVPGTSAILSEVDS
+877 SVPDTSAILSEVDS

-904 IKLLCDIGDNTLN
+904 IKLLCDIGDNTTN

-922 AFGYSVE
+922 AFGYSVD

-937 ALNAA
+937 AFNAA
-942 LIIGANSVVNGNGVK
+942 LIIGSNSVVNGNGVK
-957 LRFFDSSAG
+957 LRFFDSSIG
-966 KTGSITGINGSTEA
+966 KTGSITGMDGSTDA
-980 SYAVTTN
+980 SYAVSTD
-987 NGKNNTYVDL
+987 NGKNNTYVEL

-1010 SGDSSYKTVSVVA
+1010 SGNSSYKTVSVVA

-1038 STASSNCFGLSA
+1038 STASSDCFGLSA

-1061 AVRLFFKEKSIYFA
+1061 AVRLFSKEKSINFA

-1100 LNYRDGYTDH
+1100 LNYREGYTDH

-1121 GYAVVQINDGFDAD
+1121 GYAVVQTNDGFDAD

-1140 FNGCTLI
+1140 FYGCTLS
-1147 GAAGVGNY
+1147 GAAGAGNY

>member
-1 MKRSFKPGI
+1 MKKSFKI
-10 VISLIVMIFAVFFA
+10 VILLSILMIVAFFV
-24 ASCSDGGNNGGGNQ
+24 ASCSSVDDKGGTL

-103 TVTSIS
+103 TVTAIS
-109 SNIVHGSA
+109 SDLVHGSA
-117 DIHFTILPG
+117 EIHFAILPG

-147 VTLFS
+147 VTLYS
-152 ELKVGAGETFSVPE
+152 ELRVGGGESFSVPE

-374 PEGYTLDMGSA
+374 PEGHTLDMGSA

-408 GSFGVT
+408 RSLSVV

-427 SGELSLD
+427 SGELSVD
-434 GDLLYNGTDSDYAVL
+434 GDLTYNGTDSDYAVL

-464 LYYQSESVFD
+464 LYYQSESYFD

-488 RALDGLSNVVV
+488 RALDGLSNVIV

-530 EDLGRLYSSQYR
+530 EDLGSLYSNQYR

-571 ENAFRGSADF
+571 ENAFRGSAEF

-687 MPYRSDR
+687 TPFRSDR

-716 LNEFAAVS
+716 LDEFAAVS
-724 GTGEII
+724 GSGEII

-746 FVYNTAPHTPGY
+746 FVYDTAPHTPGY
-758 TVTYIS
+758 TVTDVS

-773 LTEKYSGN
+773 LTEKYSKN

-796 TYFSAYYIPYSGR
+796 TYFSAYYIPYSYR
-809 ISLPFTVLRGE
+809 ISLPFTVIRGE
-820 TVAGDAD
+820 TVAGDAE
-827 SLIAAA
+827 SLLSAAGDV
-833 NDPSWEKI
+833 NWERI
-841 TLTDD
+841 TLIGD
-846 ILIGSTTFA
+846 ISLGYTSVA
-855 LQENVVLDCGAH
+855 LQENVVLDCGEY
-867 LLSVDNTVSI
+867 LLGVDNSVSI
-877 SVPGTSAILSEVDS
+877 SVPDTSAILSEVDS

-904 IKLLCDIGDNTLN
+904 IKLLCDIGDNTT

-922 AFGYSVE
+922 AFGYSVD
-929 LNVDLNGY
+929 LKVDLNGC
-937 ALNAA
+937 AFNAA
-942 LIIGANSVVNGNGVK
+942 LIIGAKSAVNGNGVK

-966 KTGSITGINGSTEA
+966 KTGSITGINGSNEA

-987 NGKNNTYVDL
+987 NGKNNTYVEL

-1010 SGDSSYKTVSVVA
+1010 SGNSSYKTVSVVA

-1038 STASSNCFGLSA
+1038 STDSSNCFGLSA

-1061 AVRLFFKEKSIYFA
+1061 AVRLFSKEKSIYFA

-1121 GYAVVQINDGFDAD
+1121 GYAVVQTNDGFDAD

-1140 FNGCTLI
+1140 FNGCTLS
-1147 GAAGVGNY
+1147 GAAGAGNY

>member
-1 MKRSFKPGI
+1 MKKSFKI
-10 VISLIVMIFAVFFA
+10 VILLSILMIVAFFV
-24 ASCSDGGNNGGGNQ
+24 ASCSSVDDKGGTL

-103 TVTSIS
+103 TVTAIS
-109 SNIVHGSA
+109 SDLVHGSA
-117 DIHFTILPG
+117 EIHFTILPG

-147 VTLFS
+147 VTLYS
-152 ELKVGAGETFSVPE
+152 ELRVGGGESFSVPE

-217 YNASDSAFNGKIVNN
+217 FNASDSVFNGRIVNN
-232 GTVYCNGEAFQG
+232 GTVYCNGEAIQG
-244 IEGNGSVVV
+244 IEGGGLVVV
-253 RKPLAEAP
+253 RKPLDEAP
-261 ITIENAKVRYIK
+261 IMLENDKVRYIK
-273 GGTDFLPGKINVTRK
+273 GETNFLPGNINVTRK
-288 NGIVASASAFSPKY
+288 NGLVVSASAFSPRY
-302 YDNDYIGIAAVE
+302 CDNDYIGIAAVE
-314 LTAPIDDADYF
+314 LTAPINDADYY
-325 GEATVNYEIIP
+325 GMATVTYEIIP
-336 AAVTVDSETELY
+336 AAVTVGNETELK
-348 AAFSDPEIDYV
+348 AAFSDPEINYV
-359 VFNNSLGRIDTPFTV
+359 VFQNSLGKIDSTFTV

-385 AWVTLWADTL
+385 AWVTIRADTL
-395 TVKGTLLA
+395 TVEGTLIA

-408 GSFGVT
+408 RSLSVV

-434 GDLLYNGTDSDYAVL
+434 GDLTYNGTDSDYAVL
-449 NSAPAGNGVFVNKGI
+449 NSAPAGSGVFVNKGI

-474 TSLIDNSLGKIYSY
+474 SSLIDNSLGKIYSY
-488 RALDGLSNVVV
+488 RALDGINNVIV
-499 KYEISD
+499 KYDISD

-520 SEQYPALRYR
+520 SEQYPTLRYR
-530 EDLGRLYSSQYR
+530 EDLGSLYSSQYR
-542 VSYYREGVK
+542 VSYYRDGVK

-562 MRIEIKLQT
+562 MRMEIKPYT

-604 SNYFRVYLTK
+604 SNYFRVYLTQ

-622 EIAEGVEFDL
+622 EVADGVEFDL
-632 NGYNLSVTKLI
+632 NGYKLNVTKLI
-643 NRGTTVIPFAETAEG
+643 NRGKTVIPFSETADGHEL
-658 YEPLNSDCAL
+658 LNSDCAL

-694 GYVAADSAIFT
+694 GYVATESAIFT

-724 GTGEII
+724 GPGEII

-746 FVYNTAPHTPGY
+746 FVYDTAPHTPGY
-758 TVTYIS
+758 TVTDVS
-764 SGDPVSDIV
+764 SGDPVYDIV
-773 LTEKYSGN
+773 LTEKYSKN

-796 TYFSAYYIPYSGR
+796 TYFSAYYIPYSYR
-809 ISLPFTVLRGE
+809 ISLPFTVIRGE

-827 SLIAAA
+827 SLVSAAGDA
-833 NDPSWEKI
+833 NWERI
-841 TLTDD
+841 TLIGD
-846 ILIGSTTFA
+846 ISLGYTSVA
-855 LQENVVLDCGAH
+855 LQENVVLDCGEY
-867 LLSVDNTVSI
+867 LLGVDNSVSI
-877 SVPGTSAILSEVDS
+877 SVPDTSAILSEVDS

-922 AFGYSVE
+922 VNGYSVDF
-929 LNVDLNGY
+929 NVDLNGY
-937 ALNAA
+937 AFNAA
-942 LIIGANSVVNGNGVK
+942 LIIGSNSVVNGNGVK
-957 LRFFDSSAG
+957 LRFFDSSIG
-966 KTGSITGINGSTEA
+966 KTGSITGIDGATEA

-997 ELENITVYGLNLK
+997 EFENITVYGLNLK

-1050 AFYSCDITGSS
+1050 AFYSCEITGSS
-1061 AVRLFFKEKSIYFA
+1061 AVRLYSKEKKIYFA

-1087 PYTSNSGKGYALA
+1087 PYTTNPGKGYALA
-1100 LNYRDGYTDH
+1100 LNYRKGYTDH
-1110 VFERTAFTSLN
+1110 VFERTAFTSLY
-1121 GYAVVQINDGFDAD
+1121 GYAVVQTNDGFDAD

-1140 FNGCTLI
+1140 FNGCTLN
-1147 GAAGVGNY
+1147 GAAGAGNY
-1155 YAADDG
+1155 YAADEG
-1161 TLIFNP
+1161 TMIFNP

>member
-1 MKRSFKPGI
+1 MKKSFKPFI

-24 ASCSDGGNNGGGNQ
+24 ASCSDSGNNGGGTQ
-38 SGGKSVPL
+38 SGGKSVAL
-46 TADMISLN
+46 TSAMISLN
-54 YNPDFTVYTGIPIV
+54 YYPELTVYTGSPIV
-68 FDEYMYSISVNG
+68 FDEYMFTVNVNG
-80 TAANIRDFSF
+80 TAANIKDFSF
-90 VYRDNVNAGTATV
+90 TYRDNVNAGTATV

-109 SNIVHGSA
+109 SNMVHGSA
-117 DIHFTILPG
+117 EIHFTILPG

-152 ELKVGAGETFSVPE
+152 ELKVGAGETFSVPA
-166 NKTLTVNLNIENY
+166 NKTLSVFQTIENY
-179 GVIDVQGD
+179 GTIDIKGD
-187 LNVYRNVKMYNY
+187 FNVYINVKMYNY
-199 GTVNVKGGSLAL
+199 GTVNVSGGSLAL
-211 GSNAEL
+211 GANTEL
-217 YNASDSAFNGKIVNN
+217 FNASDSELNGKIVNK
-232 GTVYCNGEAFQG
+232 GTVYCNGEALPG
-244 IEGNGSVVV
+244 IEGGGSVVV
-253 RKPLAEAP
+253 RKPLSEAQ
-261 ITIENAKVRYIK
+261 ITLENAKVRYVK

-302 YDNDYIGIAAVE
+302 YDNDYIGIAAVG
-314 LTAPIDDADYF
+314 LTAPINDADYF

-336 AAVTVDSETELY
+336 AAVTVDSETEVY
-348 AAFSDPEIDYV
+348 AAFTDPEIDYV

-385 AWVTLWADTL
+385 AWVTLRADAL
-395 TVKGTLLA
+395 TVEGTLIA

-408 GSFGVT
+408 RSLSVV

-427 SGELSLD
+427 SGELSVD

-449 NSAPAGNGVFVNKGI
+449 NSAPSGNGVFVNKGI

-488 RALDGLSNVVV
+488 RALDGINNVIV
-499 KYEISD
+499 KYDISD
-505 PEIMWSSFQTTQYNA
+505 PKIMWSSFQITQYNA
-520 SEQYPALRYR
+520 SEQYPTLRYR
-530 EDLGRLYSSQYR
+530 EDLGRLYSNQYR
-542 VSYYREGVK
+542 LSYYRDGVK

-562 MRIEIKLQT
+562 VRIEIKLQT
-571 ENAFRGSADF
+571 ENAFRGSAEF

-614 NIDSLYSL
+614 NIGSLYSL

-687 MPYRSDR
+687 TPFGSDR

-724 GTGEII
+724 GPGEII

-746 FVYNTAPHTPGY
+746 FVYDTAPHTPGY
-758 TVTYIS
+758 TVTDVS

-796 TYFSAYYIPYSGR
+796 TYFSAYYIPYSDR

-820 TVAGDAD
+820 TVAGDAE
-827 SLIAAA
+827 SLVSAAGNA
-833 NDPSWEKI
+833 NWERI
-841 TLTDD
+841 TLIGD
-846 ILIGSTTFA
+846 ISLGYTSVA
-855 LQENVVLDCGAH
+855 LQENVVLDCGEY
-867 LLSVDNTVSI
+867 LLGVDNSVSI
-877 SVPGTSAILSEVDS
+877 SVPDTSAILSEVDS

-922 AFGYSVE
+922 AFGYSVD
-929 LNVDLNGY
+929 LKVDLNGC
-937 ALNAA
+937 AFNAA
-942 LIIGANSVVNGNGVK
+942 LIIGANSAVNGNGVK

-966 KTGSITGINGSTEA
+966 KTGSITGIDGATEA
-980 SYAVTTN
+980 SYAVSTY
-987 NGKNNTYVDL
+987 NGKNNTYVEL

-1010 SGDSSYKTVSVVA
+1010 SGNSSYKTVSVVA

-1061 AVRLFFKEKSIYFA
+1061 AVRLYSKEKKIYFA

-1121 GYAVVQINDGFDAD
+1121 GYAVVQTNDGFDAD

-1147 GAAGVGNY
+1147 GAAGAGNY